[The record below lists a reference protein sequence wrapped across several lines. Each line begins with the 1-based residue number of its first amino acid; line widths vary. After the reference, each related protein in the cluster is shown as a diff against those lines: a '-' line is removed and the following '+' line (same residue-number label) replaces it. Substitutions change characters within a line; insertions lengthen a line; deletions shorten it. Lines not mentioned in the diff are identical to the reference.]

1 MPALSVVVPV
11 YRVEDY
17 LGACLDS
24 ILDQGLS
31 DLELI
36 AVDDA
41 SDDGSA
47 AILASYAARD
57 SRVKVLTF
65 PANRGLGAARNAG
78 LVAATGDYVWFV
90 DSDDWLTEGTLDA
103 VTERLAETDADLLV
117 TGFARVFP
125 DGRTKPNPVGGGAPD
140 TFRLAELPVLLK
152 LLHIACNKVIR
163 RQLLVDLGLAFRP
176 GWYEDVAFS
185 LPLMIA
191 AERITLLDRY
201 CYGYRQRDT
210 GSITRTVSDRHF
222 DVFEQ
227 CGFVLHFVTGR
238 QGLATATQC
247 LRTPGQDDRQAEE
260 LRAALFARA
269 IWHQL
274 QVLNHAARVPRHRRR
289 EFFDRLVR
297 FYRAECPKAGYAF
310 PRGGEGI
317 KQRLVAHNAFLL
329 FEALRAGRRL
339 QVQTARRVALP
350 RRRDT
355 TKPTLPDAV
364 P

>member
-1 MPALSVVVPV
+1 VPLLSVVVPV

-17 LGACLDS
+17 LATCLDS
-24 ILDQGLS
+24 ILGQGLS
-31 DLELI
+31 DIELI

-47 AILASYAARD
+47 AILAGYAARD
-57 SRVKVLTF
+57 SRVRVLTL

-78 LVAATGDYVWFV
+78 LVAATGDFVWFV

-103 VTERLAETDADLLV
+103 VAKRLAETDADLLI

-125 DGRTKPNPVGGGAPD
+125 NGQIKHNSVSGAGPAPG
-140 TFRLAELPVLLK
+140 TFRLAQLPGLIK

-185 LPLMIA
+185 LPLMVA
-191 AERITLLDRY
+191 ADRITLLDRFS
-201 CYGYRQRDT
+201 YGYRQREA

-222 DVFEQ
+222 EVFDQ
-227 CGFVLHFVTGR
+227 WGFVFHFI
-238 QGLATATQC
+238 
-247 LRTPGQDDRQAEE
+247 DDRQDEE
-260 LRAALFARA
+260 LRPPLFARA

-274 QVLNHAARVPRHRRR
+274 QVLNHAARVPRRRRR
-289 EFFDRLVR
+289 EFFTRLVA
-297 FYRAECPKAGYAF
+297 FYRAECPKAGYQF
-310 PRGGEGI
+310 PRGDEGI
-317 KQRLVAHNAFLL
+317 KQRLVARNAFLL
-329 FEALRAGRRL
+329 FEALRAGRRI
-339 QVQTARRVALP
+339 QVQAVRRVAP
-350 RRRDT
+350 RRHRDT
-355 TKPTLPDAV
+355 TKPPVPDAV